1 MASQSPTVVVGRSAE
16 LALARRI
23 VSQLRLGLGATLLIE
38 GEAGIGKSRL
48 VQWMVDEARTSDITA
63 LRGEGHPFERSRP
76 FGVIVDALDL
86 RRRSPDPRRAAI
98 ALLLAGDAER
108 SAARGGAQ
116 QDLRYQVVEEVVD
129 LMEEACGTSPVLLVL
144 EDLHWVDSSTLL
156 AIRSLVQRLP
166 HAPLVLVGSLRP
178 APRSGELDQL
188 LDEAIRTGAHHMRL
202 EPLQADDVDTLA
214 QSELGLPPGPELTEI
229 LAKASGNP
237 LWVVEMIRSLSA
249 EGRLRSEGG
258 TIEPTSAE
266 LPGSLRELVVRRLR
280 YLPEATIELL
290 QVTAVLGDAVSIS
303 DVAAA
308 ARRPATEV
316 VAGLREAF
324 QARLLGEQ
332 GDAVVFRHQLV
343 HDAIYQTMPLP
354 VRRALHRDAAGTL
367 ARSGADILRV
377 ADHLVLG
384 AGRGDLEAIRW
395 LREAARDAGA
405 GAPTAAVELLRR
417 AESMLPGGHPD
428 ADLIAAELVE
438 ALLRA
443 GNVGEAAGRAEAVLD
458 RRHRAEV
465 DAQLRL
471 SLISSLSLQNRPA
484 ELIARAEAALNEAPD
499 LSPADRSLVL
509 AQASYGRTF
518 SGDLRGGEAM
528 ARRALEQAES
538 CGDMAT
544 TVWSL
549 TTMSIPVKS
558 QGRYAEALDLT
569 ARAVALA
576 FEPPNS
582 DARLRHPQFFRGL
595 VLSDSDRPADAR
607 VAFDKALDECDVLQ
621 SAWLLPD
628 TILMSAEARFLAGA
642 WDDAAAEIE
651 AGLAMANER
660 GQRILVG
667 QSLAYQAIIAE
678 ARGDH
683 AAARAALRDV
693 EAQLDAD
700 PPPVFSEIVAY
711 ASSLSAEVEGDQHTA
726 FGRLVSAWDH
736 DARSDN
742 RYYHRY
748 LGPALVRLAIA
759 LEDRSTAE
767 TVTRMTVEAATLAQ
781 EVPSVQSAALRCRGL
796 LLLDGACMME
806 AVALARSS
814 GRVLD
819 HAGACEDAARVLA
832 DLGKTDE
839 ARDLLVEAIDVY
851 ESLDARAWAARAE
864 AALRRLGIRRGTRGP
879 RRRPASGWESLTETQ
894 REVSILVADG
904 LTNREVARRLH
915 ISPHTVNTHLR
926 HVFQKLNVSNRA
938 GLAVTVARS
947 TESPSFL

>member
-1 MASQSPTVVVGRSAE
+1 MVSQPPPVVVGRNGE
-16 LALARRI
+16 LALARRM
-23 VSQLRLGLGATLLIE
+23 VTDLREGLGTTLFME

-48 VQWMVDEARTSDITA
+48 VQWMVDEAHSAGIAA

-76 FGVIVDALDL
+76 FGVMVDALGL

-108 SAARGGAQ
+108 SAARAGAQ

-129 LMEEACGTSPVLLVL
+129 LVEEACGESPVLLVL
-144 EDLHWVDSSTLL
+144 EDLHWADSSTLL
-156 AIRSLVQRLP
+156 AIRSLVQRLA
-166 HAPLVLVGSLRP
+166 HAPLALVGSLRP
-178 APRSGELDQL
+178 APRSSELDQL
-188 LDEAIRTGAHHMRL
+188 LDEGLRTGARHMRL
-202 EPLQADDVDTLA
+202 EPLQADDVEILA
-214 QSELGLPPGPELTEI
+214 QTELGRPPGPALTAV
-229 LAKASGNP
+229 LAKAGGNP
-237 LWVVEMIRSLSA
+237 LWVVEMIRSLSV
-249 EGRLRSEGG
+249 EGRLRSDGG
-258 TIEPTSAE
+258 TVEPTSAE

-290 QVTAVLGDAVSIS
+290 QVTAVLGDAVSLS
-303 DVAAA
+303 DVAAV

-367 ARSGADILRV
+367 ARSGAELLRV

-395 LREAARDAGA
+395 LRGAARDVGA
-405 GAPTAAVELLRR
+405 GAPGAAVELLRR

-443 GNVGEAAGRAEAVLD
+443 GNVGEAAARAEAVLD
-458 RRHRAEV
+458 RRHRAEA
-465 DAQLRL
+465 DARLRL
-471 SLISSLSLQNRPA
+471 SLISALSLQNRPA
-484 ELIARAEAALNEAPD
+484 ELIERAESALNEAPD
-499 LSPADRSLVL
+499 LSAADRSLVL

-518 SGDLRGGEAM
+518 SGDLVGGEAT

-538 CGDMAT
+538 CGDVAT
-544 TVWSL
+544 AVWSL

-558 QGRYAEALDLT
+558 QGRYADALDLT
-569 ARAVALA
+569 RRAVGLA
-576 FEPPNS
+576 FEPPNL
-582 DARLRHPQFFRGL
+582 DARLRHPLFFHGL

-642 WDDAAAEIE
+642 WDDAVAEME

-683 AAARAALRDV
+683 GAACAALRDV
-693 EAQLDAD
+693 EPQLDSD
-700 PPPVFSEIVAY
+700 QPPVFFELVAY
-711 ASSLSAEVEGDQHTA
+711 ASALSSEAEGDQDTA
-726 FGRLVSAWDH
+726 FRRLVSAWDH
-736 DARSDN
+736 DARRDN

-748 LGPALVRLAIA
+748 LGPALVRLALA
-759 LEDRSTAE
+759 LDDRSTAE
-767 TVTRMTVEAATLAQ
+767 RVSQMTNAAATVAP

-796 LLLDGACMME
+796 VESDPGCLID
-806 AVALARSS
+806 AVALARRS
-814 GRVLD
+814 GRVID
-819 HAGACEDAARVLA
+819 HAGTCEDAARVLA
-832 DLGKTDE
+832 DLGRTGE

-851 ESLDARAWAARAE
+851 ESLDARTWAARTE
-864 AALRRLGIRRGTRGP
+864 AMLRRLGVRRGTRGP
-879 RRRPASGWESLTETQ
+879 RRRPASGWESLTETE

-938 GLAVTVARS
+938 GLAVTVARAMH
-947 TESPSFL
+947 PSS

>member
-1 MASQSPTVVVGRSAE
+1 MVSQSSIMVVGRNGE
-16 LALARRI
+16 LALARSI
-23 VSQLRLGLGATLLIE
+23 VTDLRQSLGTTLLIE

-48 VQWMVDEARTSDITA
+48 VQWMVDEARSASITA

-76 FGVIVDALDL
+76 FGVMVDALDL

-116 QDLRYQVVEEVVD
+116 QDLRFQVVEEVVD
-129 LMEEACGTSPVLLVL
+129 LVEEACGTSPVLLVL
-144 EDLHWVDSSTLL
+144 EDLHWADSSTLL
-156 AIRSLVQRLP
+156 AIRTLVQRLV
-166 HAPLVLVGSLRP
+166 HAPLVLVLSLRP
-178 APRSGELDQL
+178 APRSAELDQL
-188 LDEAIRTGAHHMRL
+188 LDEALRTGAHHMRL
-202 EPLQADDVDTLA
+202 EPLQADDVETLA
-214 QSELGLPPGPELTEI
+214 QGELGLPPGPELTGV
-229 LAKASGNP
+229 LAKAGGNP
-237 LWVVEMIRSLSA
+237 LWVVEMIRSLSV

-258 TIEPTSAE
+258 AVEPTSAE

-354 VRRALHRDAAGTL
+354 VRRALHRDAAGSL
-367 ARSGADILRV
+367 ARSGAELLRV

-395 LREAARDAGA
+395 LRAAARDAGA
-405 GAPTAAVELLRR
+405 GAPTAAVELLRH

-428 ADLIAAELVE
+428 ADLIAAELVD

-443 GNVGEAAGRAEAVLD
+443 GNVGEAAARAEAVLD
-458 RRHRAEV
+458 RRHRAEA
-465 DAQLRL
+465 DARLRL
-471 SLISSLSLQNRPA
+471 SLISALSLQNRPA
-484 ELIARAEAALNEAPD
+484 ELIERAESALNEAPD

-518 SGDLRGGEAM
+518 SGDLVGGEAT

-538 CGDMAT
+538 CGDVAT

-549 TTMSIPVKS
+549 TTMSVAVKS

-569 ARAVALA
+569 GRAVALA
-576 FEPPNS
+576 FEPPNP
-582 DARLRHPQFFRGL
+582 DARLRHPLFFHGL

-607 VAFDKALDECDVLQ
+607 VAFDRALDECDVLQ

-628 TILMSAEARFLAGA
+628 TILMSAEAHFLAGA
-642 WDDAAAEIE
+642 WDDAAAEME
-651 AGLAMANER
+651 AGLAMAHER

-667 QSLAYQAIIAE
+667 QTLAYQAIMAE

-683 AAARAALRDV
+683 GAARAALGDV
-693 EAQLDAD
+693 EPQLDAH
-700 PPPVFSEIVAY
+700 PPPYGSELVAY
-711 ASSLSAEVEGDQHTA
+711 ASSLSAEAEGDQDTA
-726 FGRLVSAWDH
+726 FRRLASAWDH
-736 DARSDN
+736 DDRRDN

-759 LEDRSTAE
+759 LEDRPTAE
-767 TVTRMTVEAATLAQ
+767 RVSQMTIKAAALAP
-781 EVPSVQSAALRCRGL
+781 EVPSVQSAAQRCRGL
-796 LLLDGACMME
+796 VESDAACLID
-806 AVALARSS
+806 AVALARGS
-814 GRVLD
+814 GRVID
-819 HAGACEDAARVLA
+819 HAGACEDAARVVA
-832 DLGKTDE
+832 DLGRTGE
-839 ARDLLVEAIDVY
+839 ASDLLVEATDLY
-851 ESLDARAWAARAE
+851 ESLGARAWVARTE
-864 AALRRLGIRRGTRGP
+864 AVLRRLGVRRGIRGP
-879 RRRPASGWESLTETQ
+879 RRRPGSGWESLTDTE
-894 REVSILVADG
+894 RDVSTLVADG

-947 TESPSFL
+947 TQSSS

>member
-1 MASQSPTVVVGRSAE
+1 MVSQSPTMVVGRSGE
-16 LALARRI
+16 LALARHI
-23 VSQLRLGLGATLLIE
+23 VTDLRQGAGTNLLIE

-48 VQWMVDEARTSDITA
+48 VQWMVDEARSAGINT

-76 FGVIVDALDL
+76 FGVLVDALDL

-108 SAARGGAQ
+108 SAARGG
-116 QDLRYQVVEEVVD
+116 DLRYQVVEEVVD
-129 LMEEACGTSPVLLVL
+129 LVEEMCGESPVLLVL
-144 EDLHWVDSSTLL
+144 EDLHWADSSTLL
-156 AIRSLVQRLP
+156 AVRSLVQRLA
-166 HAPLVLVGSLRP
+166 HAPLALAGSLRP
-178 APRSGELDQL
+178 APRSAELDQV
-188 LDEAIRTGAHHMRL
+188 LDEALRSGARHMRL
-202 EPLQADDVDTLA
+202 EPLQAADVETLA
-214 QSELGLPPGPELTEI
+214 RSELGLPPGPELTGV
-229 LAKASGNP
+229 LAKAGGSP

-249 EGRLRSEGG
+249 EGLLRSEGG
-258 TIEPTSAE
+258 TVEPTSTE

-303 DVAAA
+303 DVAAV

-316 VAGLREAF
+316 IAGLREAF

-367 ARSGADILRV
+367 ARSGAEILRV

-428 ADLIAAELVE
+428 ADLIAVELVE

-443 GNVGEAAGRAEAVLD
+443 GNVGEAASRAEAVLD
-458 RRHRAEV
+458 RRHRTEA
-465 DAQLRL
+465 DAPLRL
-471 SLISSLSLQNRPA
+471 SLISALSLQNRPV
-484 ELIARAEAALNEAPD
+484 ELIERAEAALNEAPD
-499 LSPADRSLVL
+499 LSAADRALVL

-518 SGDLRGGEAM
+518 SGDLLGGEAT

-538 CGDMAT
+538 CGDAAT

-558 QGRYAEALDLT
+558 QGRYAEALELT
-569 ARAVALA
+569 RRAVALA
-576 FEPPNS
+576 FEPPNL
-582 DARLRHPQFFRGL
+582 DARLRHPLFFHGL
-595 VLSDSDRPADAR
+595 VLSDSDRPAEAR

-642 WDDAAAEIE
+642 WDDAVAEIE

-683 AAARAALRDV
+683 GGARAALRDV
-693 EAQLDAD
+693 EAELGSDQ
-700 PPPVFSEIVAY
+700 PPVFFEVVAY
-711 ASSLSAEVEGDQHTA
+711 ASSLSAQAEGDPETA
-726 FGRLVSAWDH
+726 FRRLLSAWDL
-736 DARSDN
+736 DARRDN

-748 LGPALVRLAIA
+748 LGPALVGLALA
-759 LEDRSTAE
+759 LEDRPTAGCVSE
-767 TVTRMTVEAATLAQ
+767 MTIEAATLAP
-781 EVPSVQSAALRCRGL
+781 EVPSVQSAALRCRGMVMSEPDCL
-796 LLLDGACMME
+796 ID
-806 AVALARSS
+806 AVALARGS
-814 GRVLD
+814 GRVID

-832 DLGKTDE
+832 GVGRTGE
-839 ARDLLVEAIDVY
+839 ARDFLVEATDLY
-851 ESLDARAWAARAE
+851 ESLDARAWTARTE
-864 AALRRLGIRRGTRGP
+864 AALRRLGVRRGARGP
-879 RRRPASGWESLTETQ
+879 RRRPASGWESLTETEQ
-894 REVSILVADG
+894 EISRLVADG
-904 LTNREVARRLH
+904 LTNRDVARRLH
-915 ISPHTVNTHLR
+915 MSPHTVNTHLR
-926 HVFQKLNVSNRA
+926 HVFQKLDVSNRA
-938 GLAVTVARS
+938 GLAVTVARAAQ
-947 TESPSFL
+947 SPS

>member
-1 MASQSPTVVVGRSAE
+1 MASQSPTVVVGRNDE
-16 LALARRI
+16 LARARRI
-23 VSQLRLGLGATLLIE
+23 VTGLRQGLGTTLLIE
-38 GEAGIGKSRL
+38 GEAGIGKSRV
-48 VQWMVDEARTSDITA
+48 VQWVVDNARSAGITA

-98 ALLLAGDAER
+98 AMLLAGDAER
-108 SAARGGAQ
+108 TAARGGAQ

-129 LMEEACGTSPVLLVL
+129 LVEEACGTSPLLLAL
-144 EDLHWVDSSTLL
+144 EDLHWADSSTLL
-156 AIRSLVQRLP
+156 AIRSLVQRLA
-166 HAPLVLVGSLRP
+166 HAPLVVVGSLRP

-188 LDEAIRTGAHHMRL
+188 LDEALQAGAQHMRL
-202 EPLQADDVDTLA
+202 EPLEADDVETLA
-214 QSELGLPPGPELTEI
+214 QTELGLPPGPGLTGV
-229 LAKASGNP
+229 LAKAGGNP
-237 LWVVEMIRSLSA
+237 LWVVEMIRSLSV

-258 TIEPTSAE
+258 TVEPTSAE
-266 LPGSLRELVVRRLR
+266 LPGSLRELVVRRLG

-303 DVAAA
+303 DVAAV

-324 QARLLGEQ
+324 EARLLGEQ

-367 ARSGADILRV
+367 ARSGAELLRV

-395 LREAARDAGA
+395 LRAAARDAGA

-428 ADLIAAELVE
+428 VDPIAAELVE

-443 GNVGEAAGRAEAVLD
+443 GNVGEAAARAEAVLD

-465 DAQLRL
+465 DARLRL
-471 SLISSLSLQNRPA
+471 SLISALSLQNRPA
-484 ELIARAEAALNEAPD
+484 ELIERAEAALNEAPD

-509 AQASYGRTF
+509 AQACYGRTF
-518 SGDLRGGEAM
+518 TGDLLGGEEM

-538 CGDMAT
+538 CGDVAT

-558 QGRYAEALDLT
+558 RGRYAEALELT
-569 ARAVALA
+569 RRAVALA
-576 FEPPNS
+576 FEPPNL
-582 DARLRHPQFFRGL
+582 DARLRHPMFFHGL

-642 WDDAAAEIE
+642 WDDAVAEIE
-651 AGLAMANER
+651 AGLAMAKER

-678 ARGDH
+678 AKGDH
-683 AAARAALRDV
+683 GAARAALRDV
-693 EAQLDAD
+693 EAQLEAQ
-700 PPPVFSEIVAY
+700 PPPAFSEMVAY
-711 ASSLSAEVEGDQHTA
+711 ASSLAAESEGDQDTA
-726 FGRLVSAWDH
+726 FRLLVSAWDH
-736 DARSDN
+736 DARRDN

-748 LGPALVRLAIA
+748 LGPALVRLALA
-759 LEDRSTAE
+759 RDDRPTAE
-767 TVTRMTVEAATLAQ
+767 RVSEMTIEAAALAL

-796 LLLDGACMME
+796 VTSDTDCMMQ
-806 AVALARSS
+806 AVVLARSS

-832 DLGKTDE
+832 DLGRTGE
-839 ARDLLVEAIDVY
+839 ARDLLVEATDLY
-851 ESLDARAWAARAE
+851 ESLDARAWAARTE
-864 AALRRLGIRRGTRGP
+864 AVLRRLGVRRGTRGP
-879 RRRPASGWESLTETQ
+879 RRRPASGWESLTETE
-894 REVSILVADG
+894 REISILVADG

-926 HVFQKLNVSNRA
+926 HVFQKLSVSNRA

-947 TESPSFL
+947 TR

>member
-1 MASQSPTVVVGRSAE
+1 MVSQSPVAVVGRNGE
-16 LALARRI
+16 LELARRI
-23 VSQLRLGLGATLLIE
+23 VTDLRRGLGTTLLIE

-48 VQWMVDEARTSDITA
+48 VEWIVDEARSAGISVM
-63 LRGEGHPFERSRP
+63 RGEGHPFERSRP

-116 QDLRYQVVEEVVD
+116 QDIRYQVVEEVVD
-129 LMEEACGTSPVLLVL
+129 LVEEACGESPVLLVL
-144 EDLHWVDSSTLL
+144 EDLHWADSSTLL
-156 AIRSLVQRLP
+156 AIRSLVQRLA
-166 HAPLVLVGSLRP
+166 HAPLVLVVSLRP
-178 APRSGELDQL
+178 TPRSGELDQL
-188 LDEAIRTGAHHMRL
+188 LDEALRTGADHMRL
-202 EPLQADDVDTLA
+202 EPLHADDVETLA
-214 QSELGLPPGPELTEI
+214 RSELGLPPGPELTGV
-229 LAKASGNP
+229 LAKAGGNP

-258 TIEPTSAE
+258 TVEPTSAE

-303 DVAAA
+303 DVAAV

-367 ARSGADILRV
+367 ARSGAEILRV

-395 LREAARDAGA
+395 LRAAARDAGA

-443 GNVGEAAGRAEAVLD
+443 GNVGEAAARAEAVLD
-458 RRHRAEV
+458 RRHRTEA

-471 SLISSLSLQNRPA
+471 SLISALSLQNRPA
-484 ELIARAEAALNEAPD
+484 ELIERAESALKEAPD

-518 SGDLRGGEAM
+518 SGDLVGGEEM
-528 ARRALEQAES
+528 ARRALEQAET
-538 CGDMAT
+538 CGDVAT

-558 QGRYAEALDLT
+558 QGRYGEALDLT
-569 ARAVALA
+569 RRAVALA
-576 FEPPNS
+576 FEPPNL
-582 DARLRHPQFFRGL
+582 DARLRHPLFFYGL
-595 VLSDSDRPADAR
+595 VLSDSDRPAEAR

-642 WDDAAAEIE
+642 WDDAVAEIE

-683 AAARAALRDV
+683 GAARAALRDV
-693 EAQLDAD
+693 EAQLEAD

-711 ASSLSAEVEGDQHTA
+711 ASSLSAEAEGDQDTA
-726 FGRLVSAWDH
+726 FRRLLSAWDH
-736 DARSDN
+736 DAGRDN

-748 LGPALVRLAIA
+748 LGPALVRLALV
-759 LEDRSTAE
+759 LEDRTTAE
-767 TVTRMTVEAATLAQ
+767 RVNEIVMNAAALAP

-796 LLLDGACMME
+796 VGSDAACLMD
-806 AVALARSS
+806 AVALARGS

-832 DLGKTDE
+832 DLGRTGE
-839 ARDLLVEAIDVY
+839 AKDLLAEAIDLY
-851 ESLDARAWAARAE
+851 DSLDARAWVARAE
-864 AALRRLGIRRGTRGP
+864 AVLRGLGVRRGTRGP
-879 RRRPASGWESLTETQ
+879 RRRPTSGWESLTETE
-894 REVSILVADG
+894 RDVSMLVADG

-926 HVFQKLNVSNRA
+926 HVFQKLSVSNRA
-938 GLAVTVARS
+938 GLAGTVARS
-947 TESPSFL
+947 VPSPS

>member
-1 MASQSPTVVVGRSAE
+1 MVSQSPSMVVGRNRE

-23 VSQLRLGLGATLLIE
+23 VADLRQSLGTTLLIE

-48 VQWMVDEARTSDITA
+48 VQWMVDEAGSADITV

-86 RRRSPDPRRAAI
+86 RRRSPDRRRANI

-108 SAARGGAQ
+108 SAGRGGAQ

-129 LMEEACGTSPVLLVL
+129 LVEEAGGESPVLLVL
-144 EDLHWVDSSTLL
+144 EDVHWADSSTLL
-156 AIRSLVQRLP
+156 AIRSLVQRLA
-166 HAPLVLVGSLRP
+166 HSPLVLAMSLRP

-202 EPLQADDVDTLA
+202 EPLEAHDVESLA
-214 QSELGLPPGPELTEI
+214 QGELGLPPGPELTGV
-229 LAKASGNP
+229 LAKAGGNP

-249 EGRLRSEGG
+249 EGRLRTEGG
-258 TIEPTSAE
+258 TVEPTSSE

-290 QVTAVLGDAVSIS
+290 QITAVLGDAVSIS
-303 DVAAA
+303 DVAAV

-316 VAGLREAF
+316 VTELREAF
-324 QARLLGEQ
+324 QAQLLGEQ
-332 GDAVVFRHQLV
+332 HDAVIFRHQLV

-367 ARSGADILRV
+367 ARSGAEILRV

-395 LREAARDAGA
+395 LRAAARDAGA
-405 GAPTAAVELLRR
+405 GAPSSAVELLRR

-428 ADLIAAELVE
+428 ADPIAAELVE

-443 GNVGEAAGRAEAVLD
+443 GNVGEAAARAEAVLD

-465 DAQLRL
+465 DARLRL

-484 ELIARAEAALNEAPD
+484 ELIERAEAALNEAPD

-518 SGDLRGGEAM
+518 SGDLLGGEAM
-528 ARRALEQAES
+528 ARRALEQAEN
-538 CGDMAT
+538 CGDVAT

-558 QGRYAEALDLT
+558 QGRYSEALDLT
-569 ARAVALA
+569 TRAVALA
-576 FEPPNS
+576 FEPPNL
-582 DARLRHPQFFRGL
+582 DARLRHPLFFHGL

-621 SAWLLPD
+621 SAWLFPD

-642 WDDAAAEIE
+642 WDDAVAEIE
-651 AGLAMANER
+651 AGLAMAHEQ

-667 QSLAYQAIIAE
+667 QSLAYQAIITE

-683 AAARAALRDV
+683 GAAREALRNV
-693 EAQLDAD
+693 EAQLDSHR
-700 PPPVFSEIVAY
+700 PPVFFELVAY
-711 ASSLSAEVEGDQHTA
+711 ASSLSAEAEGDQDTA
-726 FGRLVSAWDH
+726 FRRLVSAWDH
-736 DARSDN
+736 DARRDN

-748 LGPALVRLAIA
+748 LGPAIVRLALA
-759 LEDRSTAE
+759 LEDRSTA
-767 TVTRMTVEAATLAQ
+767 VRVGQMTVEAATLAP

-796 LLLDGACMME
+796 LESDAACLMH
-806 AVALARSS
+806 AVALARDS
-814 GRVLD
+814 GRVID

-832 DLGKTDE
+832 DLGMTGE
-839 ARDLLVEAIDVY
+839 ARDCLVEATDLY
-851 ESLDARAWAARAE
+851 ESLDARAWAARTE
-864 AALRRLGIRRGTRGP
+864 ALLRRLGVRRGARGQ
-879 RRRPASGWESLTETQ
+879 RRRPASGWESLTDTE

-915 ISPHTVNTHLR
+915 MSPHTVNTHLR
-926 HVFQKLNVSNRA
+926 HVFQKLDVSNRA

-947 TESPSFL
+947 THLSS